1 MRITVAL
8 NFDYGDD
15 CDYGDGEVVLELDES
30 VGALVGVVVL
40 DEGVVELDVVAGTVK
55 EVVVVVV
62 DVVLVVVEV
71 VVVVAS
77 TMRCP
82 NNFI

>member
-1 MRITVAL
+1 M
-8 NFDYGDD
+8 
-15 CDYGDGEVVLELDES
+15 LELGD
-30 VGALVGVVVL
+30 VDGALVGVVASV
-40 DEGVVELDVVAGTVK
+40 EGVVEVGDVAGT
-55 EVVVVVV
+55 VVVVV

-82 NNFI
+82 NNLI

>member
-1 MRITVAL
+1 MRLTVAVCRH
-8 NFDYGDD
+8 GDD
-15 CDYGDGEVVLELDES
+15 EGSVLEEDEDG
-30 VGALVGVVVL
+30 GALVGVVVS
-40 DEGVVELDVVAGTVK
+40 DDGVVEVGVVTGTVV
-55 EVVVVVV
+55 EVVV

-82 NNFI
+82 NILI

>member
-1 MRITVAL
+1 MPITVAV
-8 NFDYGDD
+8 NCDYGDD
-15 CDYGDGEVVLELDES
+15 GKVVLELGD
-30 VGALVGVVVL
+30 VDGALVGVVAS
-40 DEGVVELDVVAGTVK
+40 DEGVVEVGVVVGTVV
-55 EVVVVVV
+55 EVVV

-82 NNFI
+82 NNLI